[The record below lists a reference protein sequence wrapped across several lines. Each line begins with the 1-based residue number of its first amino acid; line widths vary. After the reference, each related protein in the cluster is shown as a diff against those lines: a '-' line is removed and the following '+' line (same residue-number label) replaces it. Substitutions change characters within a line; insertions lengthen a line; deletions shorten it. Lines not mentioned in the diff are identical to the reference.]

1 MMIEYKSNDD
11 KIISQ
16 WMMNEDNLKIVCQRL
31 IGYKFYEEI
40 IHTIKNYTI
49 EKILEDE
56 LRYSIFKNMKG
67 DIVRTDIDLI
77 SNNVINFANSRI
89 QIVIFADDKIIL
101 NDRIVLDDLYTIVKS
116 EMRDIKLNELG
127 LW

>member
-1 MMIEYKSNDD
+1 MMKEYNSNDD

-40 IHTIKNYTI
+40 IYTIENYTI

-56 LRYSIFKNMKG
+56 LRYSIFKNMNG

-77 SNNVINFANSRI
+77 SNNSRI

-101 NDRIVLDDLYTIVKS
+101 NDSIVLDELYTIIKS

-127 LW
+127 I